1 MTQYRVLL
9 PDGWYRYPVD
19 GDPKRASRA
28 FADRHLVLR
37 GGDDPTAVEARR
49 RARDDIRSAFSTMAN
64 AGTTDLYFFDGQFG
78 GVPMNMLFTVGVV
91 YLGPTIA
98 DLELPA
104 VAPVLGASTTLT
116 ELPAG
121 EALRARSEGEID
133 GGGSLPASLPG
144 DIAAAF
150 LAASGSGGPA
160 RTTRVD
166 YLLPVPQEHGSFAL
180 ISFQCAGDPFVDERV
195 AHFDILMTG
204 FAWDGGR

>member
-28 FADRHLVLR
+28 FADRHLVLL

-49 RARDDIRSAFSTMAN
+49 RARDDISSAFTTMAD
-64 AGTTDLYFFDGQFG
+64 AGTTDLYFFDGRFG
-78 GVPMNMLFTVGVV
+78 GAPMNMLFTIGVV

-98 DLELPA
+98 ELELA
-104 VAPVLGASTTLT
+104 EVAPALGASTTLT
-116 ELPAG
+116 DLPVGA
-121 EALRARSEGEID
+121 ALRARSEGELD
-133 GGGSLPASLPG
+133 GGGPLPASLPR
-144 DIAAAF
+144 DLAAAF
-150 LAASGSGGPA
+150 LAGSGPDVPA

-180 ISFQCAGDPFVDERV
+180 ISFQCAGELFTDERV

-204 FAWDGGR
+204 FAWESGR

>member
-1 MTQYRVLL
+1 VTQYRVLL

-19 GDPKRASRA
+19 GDLKRASRA

-37 GGDDPTAVEARR
+37 GGDDSTAVEARR
-49 RARDDIRSAFSTMAN
+49 RARDDIRSAFTTMAD

-78 GVPMNMLFTVGVV
+78 GVPMNMLFTIGVV

-98 DLELPA
+98 ELELPE
-104 VAPVLGASTTLT
+104 VAPALGASTTLT
-116 ELPAG
+116 QLPVGAV
-121 EALRARSEGEID
+121 LRARSRDEID
-133 GGGSLPASLPG
+133 RGGPLPASLPS

-150 LAASGSGGPA
+150 LAGSESGGPA

-166 YLLPVPQEHGSFAL
+166 YLLPVPHEHGSFAL